1 MENAE
6 RRRILHARDP
16 EEVRAKPANDD
27 ALVDDKLST
36 GQRDVLTFERAI
48 EIDGVAVLRIN

>member
-6 RRRILHARDP
+6 GRGILRSGDC
-16 EEVRAKPANDD
+16 EEVRAKAANDD